1 VSSSGVG
8 LWRLAPFS
16 PCTGYAA
23 STTGSPPSSAASG
36 SGPRP
41 QSPPAT
47 DAVPPTHPSKLTLPT
62 FWISKLAAWFA
73 LAEAKFRTSNI
84 TSQRVMFDLLV
95 AALPEK
101 HLSQVMDIIKAIPAI
116 NPYEV
121 LKLRLL
127 EAHVL
132 SDKEKMD
139 ALFQLGPLGDR
150 KPSQLLAS
158 MLSVCPSGMEL
169 QPVFQYLFLQR
180 LPQTLRTLLG
190 EQECGD
196 IRTLATLADRLWAS
210 HKPQPHAVQ
219 EPVGGES
226 SEPQVAA
233 VQPKKKQ
240 FKKKT
245 AAAVPAATAACSPM
259 PNTPELVLAYA
270 STTSSGGLRPRTAS
284 SPATGRETRD
294 PGAA

>member
-1 VSSSGVG
+1 VELG
-8 LWRLAPFS
+8 LGGGFRFRPVQGLQPIQLDRQRS
-16 PCTGYAA
+16 LQHPVPVQ
-23 STTGSPPSSAASG
+23 PPSS
-36 SGPRP
+36 
-41 QSPPAT
+41 PAT

-62 FWISKLAAWFA
+62 FWISEPAAWFA

-101 HLSQVMDIIKAIPAI
+101 NLSQVMDIIKNFPAI
-116 NPYEV
+116 NPFEV
-121 LKLRLL
+121 LKLRHL

-132 SDKEKMD
+132 SDQEKMD
-139 ALFQLGPLGDR
+139 TLFQLGPLGDR

-190 EQECGD
+190 EQECGN
-196 IRTLATLADRLWAS
+196 IRALAALADRLWAS
-210 HKPQPHAVQ
+210 HKPQPHEVMAVQ
-219 EPVGGES
+219 EPVGSGG

-245 AAAVPAATAACSPM
+245 GGGGG
-259 PNTPELVLAYA
+259 
-270 STTSSGGLRPRTAS
+270 SGGN
-284 SPATGRETRD
+284 TGVLSHAEQARVGSGLCFNHFVW
-294 PGAA
+294 GAKARNCIKPCNWSGN

>member
-1 VSSSGVG
+1 LAVGAVFALYGVCS
-8 LWRLAPFS
+8 LYTWFATIISNIRFRPQ
-16 PCTGYAA
+16 
-23 STTGSPPSSAASG
+23 
-36 SGPRP
+36 P
-41 QSPPAT
+41 QSPPAA
-47 DAVPPTHPSKLTLPT
+47 DAAPPTHPSKLTLPT
-62 FWISKLAAWFA
+62 FWISEPAAWFA

-84 TSQRVMFDLLV
+84 TSQRVMVDWLV

-132 SDKEKMD
+132 SDQEKMD

-196 IRTLATLADRLWAS
+196 IRALAALADRLWAS
-210 HKPQPHAVQ
+210 HKPQPHEVMAVQ
-219 EPVGGES
+219 EPVS

-233 VQPKKKQ
+233 VQPKKRQ

-245 AAAVPAATAACSPM
+245 GCSGCG
-259 PNTPELVLAYA
+259 
-270 STTSSGGLRPRTAS
+270 SGGNSGVLSHAEQARVGSGLCFNHFIWGGKAKNCVKPCNWS
-284 SPATGRETRD
+284 GN
-294 PGAA
+294 

>member
-1 VSSSGVG
+1 LAVGAVFALYGVCSLYTWFATILG
-8 LWRLAPFS
+8 NIRFRPQ
-16 PCTGYAA
+16 
-23 STTGSPPSSAASG
+23 
-36 SGPRP
+36 P

-47 DAVPPTHPSKLTLPT
+47 DAVPPTHQSKLTLPT
-62 FWISKLAAWFA
+62 FWISEPAAWFA

-101 HLSQVMDIIKAIPAI
+101 HLSQVMDIIKTIPAI

-132 SDKEKMD
+132 SDQKKMD

-169 QPVFQYLFLQR
+169 QPVFHYLFLQR

-196 IRTLATLADRLWAS
+196 IRALAALADRLWAS
-210 HKPQPHAVQ
+210 HKPQPHDVMAVQ
-219 EPVGGES
+219 ELVGGSS

-240 FKKKT
+240 FRKKT
-245 AAAVPAATAACSPM
+245 VGSGGGGG
-259 PNTPELVLAYA
+259 
-270 STTSSGGLRPRTAS
+270 SSGNGGVLSHSEQARAGSGLCFNHFVWGAKPRNCVKPCNWS
-284 SPATGRETRD
+284 GN
-294 PGAA
+294 

>member
-1 VSSSGVG
+1 MGAVFALHRVCSLYNWFATILGNI
-8 LWRLAPFS
+8 RF
-16 PCTGYAA
+16 
-23 STTGSPPSSAASG
+23 
-36 SGPRP
+36 RP
-41 QSPPAT
+41 QPQSLPAM
-47 DAVPPTHPSKLTLPT
+47 DAIPPTHPSKLTLPA
-62 FWISKLAAWFA
+62 FWISEPAAWFA
-73 LAEAKFRTSNI
+73 LAEAKFWTSNI
-84 TSQRVMFDLLV
+84 TSQRVMFDLLI

-101 HLSQVMDIIKAIPAI
+101 NLSQVMDIIKNIPAI

-127 EAHVL
+127 EAH
-132 SDKEKMD
+132 M
-139 ALFQLGPLGDR
+139 LGPLGDR

-196 IRTLATLADRLWAS
+196 IRALVALADSLWAS
-210 HKPQPHAVQ
+210 HKPQPHEVMAVQ
-219 EPVGGES
+219 EPVGGS
-226 SEPQVAA
+226 GSKPQVAA

-245 AAAVPAATAACSPM
+245 GSGGG
-259 PNTPELVLAYA
+259 
-270 STTSSGGLRPRTAS
+270 SSGGNSAVLSHAEQARVGSGLCFNHFVWGAKVRNC
-284 SPATGRETRD
+284 PATVRETRD
-294 PGAA
+294 PRAA